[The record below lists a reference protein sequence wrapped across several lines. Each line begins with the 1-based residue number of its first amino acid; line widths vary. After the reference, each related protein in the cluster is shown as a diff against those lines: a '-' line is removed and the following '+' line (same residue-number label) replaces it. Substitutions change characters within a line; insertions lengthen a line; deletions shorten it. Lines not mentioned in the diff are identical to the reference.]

1 MIGTLGR
8 KIIFEVSD
16 NRVLTFESMSREVSG
31 RWTEHEVLGVKPKA
45 EFLGPGLQT
54 ISLTI
59 HLSAALGVK
68 PRRIL
73 DMVERMVRCP
83 QCGGKRFGGVP
94 GDRRQTGGPPSV
106 PRYRIERS
114 LGQGLQ
120 PRRIGQG
127 YPDHFTGGIRMNEN
141 DLFNFQ
147 LEYTFT
153 ADWLAELD
161 RQLALLL
168 STREGTMPL
177 DRAFG
182 LNMDFVD
189 MPPEAAKSLYT
200 AEVTEKVSKF
210 IPEVRV
216 QEVTWTGGNTG
227 KLFPKV
233 VITSA

>member
-1 MIGTLGR
+1 
-8 KIIFEVSD
+8 
-16 NRVLTFESMSREVSG
+16 
-31 RWTEHEVLGVKPKA
+31 
-45 EFLGPGLQT
+45 
-54 ISLTI
+54 
-59 HLSAALGVK
+59 
-68 PRRIL
+68 
-73 DMVERMVRCP
+73 
-83 QCGGKRFGGVP
+83 
-94 GDRRQTGGPPSV
+94 
-106 PRYRIERS
+106 
-114 LGQGLQ
+114 
-120 PRRIGQG
+120 
-127 YPDHFTGGIRMNEN
+127 MNEN

-168 STREGTMPL
+168 STR
-177 DRAFG
+177 
-182 LNMDFVD
+182 
-189 MPPEAAKSLYT
+189 EAAKSLYT

>member
-1 MIGTLGR
+1 
-8 KIIFEVSD
+8 
-16 NRVLTFESMSREVSG
+16 
-31 RWTEHEVLGVKPKA
+31 
-45 EFLGPGLQT
+45 
-54 ISLTI
+54 
-59 HLSAALGVK
+59 
-68 PRRIL
+68 
-73 DMVERMVRCP
+73 
-83 QCGGKRFGGVP
+83 
-94 GDRRQTGGPPSV
+94 
-106 PRYRIERS
+106 
-114 LGQGLQ
+114 
-120 PRRIGQG
+120 
-127 YPDHFTGGIRMNEN
+127 MNEN

-210 IPEVRV
+210 IPAPTTYSASSYPFINWRKWISSPSGFSV
-216 QEVTWTGGNTG
+216 QSVLDLREA
-227 KLFPKV
+227 LLA
-233 VITSA
+233 ITSLAALRMFLVER

>member
-1 MIGTLGR
+1 
-8 KIIFEVSD
+8 
-16 NRVLTFESMSREVSG
+16 
-31 RWTEHEVLGVKPKA
+31 
-45 EFLGPGLQT
+45 
-54 ISLTI
+54 
-59 HLSAALGVK
+59 
-68 PRRIL
+68 
-73 DMVERMVRCP
+73 
-83 QCGGKRFGGVP
+83 
-94 GDRRQTGGPPSV
+94 
-106 PRYRIERS
+106 
-114 LGQGLQ
+114 
-120 PRRIGQG
+120 
-127 YPDHFTGGIRMNEN
+127 MNEN

-216 QEVTWTGGNTG
+216 QEVSWIGGNTG
-227 KLFPKV
+227 NQTITMIVRAMALQQIQPGSFTFLILREMGVALINGLVWGGIMGAITWWLYDDPQLGGVMTLAMMLNLLMAAMMGVIIPMVMVKLGRDPAV
-233 VITSA
+233 GSSVMITAITDTGGFFIFLGLATLFLM

>member
-73 DMVERMVRCP
+73 DMVERMVERGTAEYLVI
-83 QCGGKRFGGVP
+83 GGRLVG
-94 GDRRQTGGPPSV
+94 RRPFRVTGSS
-106 PRYRIERS
+106 EAWDK
-114 LGQGLQ
+114 

-177 DRAFG
+177 DPAFG